1 MPSHGTEQ
9 NNLLERT
16 TFFSVKFYFR
26 LKKICYQNVHIIV
39 WSTLAIALGP
49 NHWSFFQCF
58 AGVLLVFCLCSASF
72 SGVLPVFFQCFAG
85 VLLVFCLCSASFSGV
100 LPVFCHCFA
109 AFSSSTL
116 LTVTSEALSTNTIL
130 IGTSEALL
138 GSRSCS
144 WLRQPAQHVLP
155 LLLVSLSLHHSTHK
169 RGNWNV
175 YLIWHGC
182 QEAHLDWVSHKHCLF
197 TSCATQSYTDWAIWH
212 TPLFPYFLANRLD
225 NDDDDDEDSYL

>member
-49 NHWSFFQCF
+49 NHWS
-58 AGVLLVFCLCSASF
+58 
-72 SGVLPVFFQCFAG
+72 FFQCFAG

-169 RGNWNV
+169 RGN
-175 YLIWHGC
+175 
-182 QEAHLDWVSHKHCLF
+182 
-197 TSCATQSYTDWAIWH
+197 
-212 TPLFPYFLANRLD
+212 
-225 NDDDDDEDSYL
+225 